1 MSKLHVSIVTP
12 ESTTFDREAEMV
24 VVPLFDG
31 EAGILAGHAPMI
43 GRLAPGELRV
53 TAGNETVRFYVDGG
67 FVQVLNNRVSVITG
81 RSTVPN
87 KIDVAAAQKILDDVK
102 INADDKFEMVELKN
116 RTLAQA
122 RAQLR
127 VAQKGS

>member
-1 MSKLHVSIVTP
+1 MAKLHVSIVTP
-12 ESTTFDREAEMV
+12 ESTTFDEAADSL

-53 TAGNETVRFYVDGG
+53 SAGGKSHRFYVDGG
-67 FVQVLNNRVSVITG
+67 FVQVLNDQVSVITG
-81 RSTVPN
+81 NSMPASQIN
-87 KIDVAAAQKILDDVK
+87 VAAAQKLLDETQ
-102 INADDKFEMVELKN
+102 ITANDKAEIVDLKT

-127 VAQKGS
+127 IAERS

>member
-1 MSKLHVSIVTP
+1 MAKLHVSIVTP
-12 ESTTFDREAEMV
+12 ESTTFDEAADAL

-53 TAGNETVRFYVDGG
+53 STGGKSHRFYVDGG
-67 FVQVLNNRVSVITG
+67 FVQVLNDQVSVITG
-81 RSTVPN
+81 NSLPAN
-87 KIDVAAAQKILDDVK
+87 QINVAAAQKLLEETQIS
-102 INADDKFEMVELKN
+102 ASDKAEIVDLKT

-127 VAQKGS
+127 IAERN